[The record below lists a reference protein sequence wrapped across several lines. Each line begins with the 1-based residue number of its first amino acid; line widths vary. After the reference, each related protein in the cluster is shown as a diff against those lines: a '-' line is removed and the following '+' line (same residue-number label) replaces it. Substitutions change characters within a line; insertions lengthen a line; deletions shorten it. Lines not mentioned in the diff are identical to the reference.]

1 MTIALIFLILLVLAL
16 GFALFFQVKKTNS
29 QAAENQSLLND
40 YQKRVDEQE
49 KLLSDYR
56 SLEQNFDGVGEGYEQ
71 ALLAFDKI
79 EEEKQKIV
87 ERNKYLETHCHDLE
101 EKASR
106 DMKVAHEKYGLV
118 QQLIGSALDEAAKL
132 SDAKPLVALLN
143 KIQDVSEVG
152 SQSALEHHETVA
164 ARQIAEQAVSESGIR
179 EANYLSF
186 DLFVDDEAA
195 QASLRT
201 NGLKAAHVLALL
213 LDNAK
218 KFTTEG
224 KVTLYVNAE
233 GDKIQYV
240 VEDTGMGVAAEDAER
255 IFEEFVQL
263 NTYFDG
269 MGIGLT
275 AARSI
280 ARRLEGDVV
289 LDTTYA
295 GPGARF
301 VFSLPK

>member
-1 MTIALIFLILLVLAL
+1 MTIALIILILLVLAL
-16 GFALFFQVKKTNS
+16 AFALFHQVKKTND
-29 QAAENQSLLND
+29 QAAENQQLLND

-87 ERNKYLETHCHDLE
+87 ERNNYLEQRCHDLE
-101 EKASR
+101 ESSSAA
-106 DMKVAHEKYGLV
+106 MKVAHEKYGMV
-118 QQLIGSALDEAAKL
+118 QQLTRAALDEAAKL
-132 SDAKPLVALLN
+132 SDAKPVITLLN
-143 KIQDVSEVG
+143 KLQDVSEVG
-152 SQSALEHHETVA
+152 SQSALEHSETVP

-179 EANYLSF
+179 EVSYLTF
-186 DLFVDDEAA
+186 DMFVDDDAA
-195 QASLRT
+195 QTSLRT
-201 NGLKAAHVLALL
+201 NGQKAARVVALL

-240 VEDTGMGVAAEDAER
+240 VEDTGMGVAAEDGER

-263 NTYFDG
+263 NSYFDG

-280 ARRLEGDVV
+280 ARRLDGEVV

-301 VFSLPK
+301 IFSLPM

>member
-1 MTIALIFLILLVLAL
+1 MTIALIILILLVLAL
-16 GFALFFQVKKTNS
+16 AFALFHQVKKTND
-29 QAAENQSLLND
+29 QASENQQLLND

-87 ERNKYLETHCHDLE
+87 ERNNYLEQRCHDLE
-101 EKASR
+101 ESSSAA
-106 DMKVAHEKYGLV
+106 MKVAHEKYGMV
-118 QQLIGSALDEAAKL
+118 QQLTRAALDEAAKL
-132 SDAKPLVALLN
+132 SDSKPVITLLN
-143 KIQDVSEVG
+143 KLQDVSEVG
-152 SQSALEHHETVA
+152 SQSALEHSETVS

-179 EANYLSF
+179 EVSYLTF
-186 DLFVDDEAA
+186 DMFVDDDAA
-195 QASLRT
+195 QTSLRT
-201 NGLKAAHVLALL
+201 NGQKAARVVALL

-240 VEDTGMGVAAEDAER
+240 VEDTGMGVAAEDGER

-263 NTYFDG
+263 NSYFDG

-280 ARRLEGDVV
+280 ARRLDGEVV

-301 VFSLPK
+301 IFSLPK

>member
-1 MTIALIFLILLVLAL
+1 MSKLYVVGIGPGNYENMTVRADAALKSADTIIGYHVYVDLVR
-16 GFALFFQVKKTNS
+16 
-29 QAAENQSLLND
+29 D
-40 YQKRVDEQE
+40 RYP
-49 KLLSDYR
+49 
-56 SLEQNFDGVGEGYEQ
+56 
-71 ALLAFDKI
+71 DK
-79 EEEKQKIV
+79 EFMTTPMTKET
-87 ERNKYLETHCHDLE
+87 ERC
-101 EKASR
+101 R
-106 DMKVAHEKYGLV
+106 
-118 QQLIGSALDEAAKL
+118 IALDEAAKL
-132 SDAKPLVALLN
+132 SDAKPVITLLN
-143 KIQDVSEVG
+143 KLQDVSEVG
-152 SQSALEHHETVA
+152 SQSALEHSETVP

-179 EANYLSF
+179 EVSYLTF
-186 DLFVDDEAA
+186 DMFVDDDAA
-195 QASLRT
+195 QTSLRT
-201 NGLKAAHVLALL
+201 NGQKAARVVALL

-240 VEDTGMGVAAEDAER
+240 VEDTGMGVAAEDGER

-263 NTYFDG
+263 NSYFDG

-280 ARRLEGDVV
+280 ARRLDGEVV

-301 VFSLPK
+301 IFSLPK